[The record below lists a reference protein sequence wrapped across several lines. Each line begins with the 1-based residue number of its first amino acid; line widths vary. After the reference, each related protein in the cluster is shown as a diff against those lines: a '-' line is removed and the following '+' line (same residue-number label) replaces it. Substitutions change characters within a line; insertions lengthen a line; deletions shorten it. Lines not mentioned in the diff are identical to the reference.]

1 MEVES
6 TEGTKKK
13 RKKCERFFLDFENPA
28 ELDMS
33 KFEPPQ
39 KPNST
44 LLVHRGG
51 SFSSLLPVDLHYE
64 PLNLVSLFLQ
74 SSVQVSLSPCPSL
87 SLSLLLHIYV
97 WDVCMYY
104 VLCTPA
110 QICRHVHTL
119 IKVLIKASGALFG
132 QAVRK
137 ISFSAFL
144 NVSWK
149 LNSCQVMTRM
159 HIYKMWFKK

>member
-1 MEVES
+1 VEVES
-6 TEGTKKK
+6 TEDTKKK
-13 RKKCERFFLDFENPA
+13 RKKRERFFLDFENPA

-87 SLSLLLHIYV
+87 FLSAVATYICV

-104 VLCTPA
+104 V
-110 QICRHVHTL
+110 H
-119 IKVLIKASGALFG
+119 
-132 QAVRK
+132 
-137 ISFSAFL
+137 
-144 NVSWK
+144 
-149 LNSCQVMTRM
+149 M
-159 HIYKMWFKK
+159 HRYVDMYTH

>member
-1 MEVES
+1 VEVES

-87 SLSLLLHIYV
+87 FLSYCCYIYMCV
-97 WDVCMYY
+97 GCMY
-104 VLCTPA
+104 VLCTHA

-119 IKVLIKASGALFG
+119 IIKASGALFG
-132 QAVRK
+132 QVVRK

-159 HIYKMWFKK
+159 YIYKMWFKK

>member
-97 WDVCMYY
+97 CGMYVCTMYY
-104 VLCTPA
+104 VHLHRYVDMYT
-110 QICRHVHTL
+110 H
-119 IKVLIKASGALFG
+119 
-132 QAVRK
+132 
-137 ISFSAFL
+137 
-144 NVSWK
+144 
-149 LNSCQVMTRM
+149 
-159 HIYKMWFKK
+159 

>member
-87 SLSLLLHIYV
+87 FLSYCCYIYMCV
-97 WDVCMYY
+97 GCMY
-104 VLCTPA
+104 VLCTHA
-110 QICRHVHTL
+110 QIHRHVHTL
-119 IKVLIKASGALFG
+119 IIKASGALFG

-159 HIYKMWFKK
+159 YIYKMWFKK